1 MLKHLQ
7 ERVAL
12 RAVAVASFSAA
23 MCSSGVAAADLDSR
37 MKWLS
42 AGANFGVSN
51 QAGRTDWI
59 AGGEVSVGAIKELL
73 WAGAYLDA
81 VYDSGADSVRLSVGP
96 EVGFLVLG
104 VDGGERAG
112 GNHRLLFSWLRWAG
126 EASHLGSADPKIRRT
141 LRRVRCVSRFQIG
154 RAHV

>member
-81 VYDSGADSVRLSVGP
+81 VYDSGADRVRLSVGP
-96 EVGFLVLG
+96 EVGFLLLG
-104 VDGGERAG
+104 VDGGFMVETGERGSSYGVVVRPMIALIYVFPRPLRVAG
-112 GNHRLLFSWLRWAG
+112 G
-126 EASHLGSADPKIRRT
+126 
-141 LRRVRCVSRFQIG
+141 
-154 RAHV
+154 